1 LKHDSFVPMAV
12 FIGNIIKEITERR
25 GMSKTELG
33 RRLNMT
39 STNIH
44 KIFKR
49 ESIDTGLLHK
59 ISEVLEYDFFS
70 YYTLGKSYEGAT
82 DEPSI
87 VAERE
92 AEYKRSLQEC
102 QEKVKML
109 EKISTLQEEK
119 IQRLEKSE

>member
-1 LKHDSFVPMAV
+1 MAV
-12 FIGNIIKEITERR
+12 LIGQIIKDIIERR
-25 GMSKTELG
+25 GMTKTELG
-33 RRLNMT
+33 KRLNM
-39 STNIH
+39 SPTNVH

-49 ESIDTGLLHK
+49 NTIDTGLLQK

-70 YYTLGKSYEGAT
+70 YYTLGKTYEGAT

-102 QEKVKML
+102 QEKVKMF
-109 EKISTLQEEK
+109 EKITTLQEEK
-119 IQRLEKSE
+119 IQRLENPELK